1 VSSGTTKSIAGRYRL
16 LRRLG
21 QGGMG
26 VVWCATD
33 EVLHRDVAIKEIL
46 HPAGPGTLGRPLR
59 EARAAAALRHP
70 GIVTVHDIVEH
81 DGRPWIVMELINGR
95 SLAQLLHDDGP
106 LPEQRAADL
115 GLQVLRALDMAHSKG
130 IVHRDVKPANI
141 LLDGNRAVLT
151 DFGIAAMA
159 DATVLTGT
167 HQLIGSPEYIAPERI
182 SGSPT
187 GPAADLW
194 ALGVTLYYAVSG
206 RSPFQR
212 SDTRE
217 CLAAVLAH
225 DPDPLP
231 HAGRLESAIHGLLHK
246 DPVLRLTAAQV
257 AELLGT
263 PASGPTPPRAPEP
276 TPLDTTFEPDK
287 PRTSPIRRP
296 LAAYRK
302 PALVTAVLIFA
313 LVTALTVWLTV
324 FHTGTT
330 GESGTAAPQNTPA
343 QTTAPPSTST
353 QVPPPV
359 PPGYKRFEDFR
370 GYSISVPHSWTR
382 STINGSSQYSV
393 AGVLL
398 FMEADRLEDKPG
410 ASALTYLADYE
421 KSDPSITCCATDY
434 QRIRLEPRAV
444 AAVSGSVAEL
454 EYTYRSRNPDRS
466 WTYWH
471 SLVRVVI
478 TGQGRVYVVKF
489 EILDEDPQPLADQ
502 WQAVTPTMTTIL
514 ASFRVSP

>member
-1 VSSGTTKSIAGRYRL
+1 
-16 LRRLG
+16 
-21 QGGMG
+21 MG
-26 VVWCATD
+26 VVWQAKD

-106 LPEQRAADL
+106 LPEQRAADV
-115 GLQVLRALDMAHSKG
+115 GLQVLQALNMAHRKG

-141 LLDGNRAVLT
+141 LLDGDRAVLT

-182 SGSPT
+182 NGSPT

-206 RSPFQR
+206 RSPFHR
-212 SDTRE
+212 SDTQE
-217 CLAAVLAH
+217 CLAAVLGH

-231 HAGRLESAIHGLLHK
+231 HAARLESAIHGLLHK
-246 DPVLRLTAAQV
+246 DPALRFTAHQS
-257 AELLGT
+257 AELLST
-263 PASGPTPPRAPEP
+263 AASSPAPPRALEP
-276 TPLDTTFEPDK
+276 ATLDTTFDRDE
-287 PRTSPIRRP
+287 PRTLPVRRTRT
-296 LAAYRK
+296 LTAYRK

-324 FHTGTT
+324 VRPGTT
-330 GESGTAAPQNTPA
+330 GESRATAPQSTPA
-343 QTTAPPSTST
+343 QTTTSASTSA
-353 QVPPPV
+353 QAPPPV

-370 GYSISVPHSWTR
+370 GYSIAVPHSWTR
-382 STINGSSQYSV
+382 STINGSSEYSV

-410 ASALTYLADYE
+410 ADALAYLADYE
-421 KSDPSITCCATDY
+421 KSDSSITCCATDY
-434 QRIRLEPRAV
+434 QRIRLESRAV

-454 EYTYRSRNPDRS
+454 EYAYRSRNPDRS

-478 TGQGRVYVVKF
+478 TEQGRVYVVKF
-489 EILDEDPQPLADQ
+489 HILDENPGPLADQ
-502 WQAVTPTMTTIL
+502 WQAVMPTMTTIL
-514 ASFRVSP
+514 ASFRVSS

>member
-1 VSSGTTKSIAGRYRL
+1 VPSETTKSIAGRYRL

-26 VVWCATD
+26 VVWHAKD

-46 HPAGPGTLGRPLR
+46 HPAGPGALGRPLR

-81 DGRPWIVMELINGR
+81 DGRPWIVMALINGR
-95 SLAQLLHDDGP
+95 SLAQQLHDDGP
-106 LPEQRAADL
+106 MPEQRAADL
-115 GLQVLRALDMAHSKG
+115 GLQVLQALDMAHRKG

-141 LLDGNRAVLT
+141 LLDGDRAVLT

-182 SGSPT
+182 NGSLT

-212 SDTRE
+212 DDTQE

-231 HAGRLESAIHGLLHK
+231 HAPRLASAIHGLLHK
-246 DPVLRLTAAQV
+246 DPALRFTAPQV
-257 AELLGT
+257 AELLSA
-263 PASGPTPPRAPEP
+263 PAPPRAREAA
-276 TPLDTTFEPDK
+276 TLDTTFEPDE
-287 PRTSPIRRP
+287 PRTPPVWRTRS
-296 LAAYRK
+296 LTAYRK

-313 LVTALTVWLTV
+313 LVTALTVWLAV
-324 FHTGTT
+324 FQPGTT
-330 GESGTAAPQNTPA
+330 GESRTAAPQSTPA
-343 QTTAPPSTST
+343 QTTAPSLTST
-353 QVPPPV
+353 QAAPPV
-359 PPGYKRFEDFR
+359 LPGYKRFEDFR
-370 GYSISVPHSWTR
+370 GYSIAVPHSWTR
-382 STINGSSQYSV
+382 STINGSSEYSV

-398 FMEADRLEDKPG
+398 FMEVDRLEDKPG
-410 ASALTYLADYE
+410 ADALAYLADYE

-434 QRIRLEPRAV
+434 QRIRLEPRTV

-454 EYTYRSRNPDRS
+454 EYAYRSRNPDRS

-478 TGQGRVYVVKF
+478 TEQGRVYVVKF
-489 EILDEDPQPLADQ
+489 RILDEDPQPLADQ
-502 WQAVTPTMTTIL
+502 WQSVTPTMTTIL
-514 ASFRVSP
+514 ASFRVSS